1 MTTYATLNPIGSK
14 DPRDVLDNAEN
25 LDSFSI
31 GREDR
36 YLDRLGRPRKSM
48 LGMENEFDAAETE
61 RQARY
66 REAIES
72 TGFQELGDYA
82 AGVTLT
88 GYQQVIRY
96 SGELYG
102 LSPAFSP
109 PVVMTGT
116 WATDKAKLVSRGDNV
131 LRTALLAYTGGSNVR
146 LSSGDLLQKAM
157 TFLETLNYSTFE
169 QRNSGPIEVVAHRG
183 FMTQAPQNT
192 ALAFSSALRSGAHAL
207 ECDVAVSA
215 DGEYYMFHDT
225 TIDSLTT
232 GTGTFTSLSSAY
244 LDSIELKSGQGT
256 RFAPVRLSRFTEYLE
271 IARTAGAFIYPE
283 FKRYR
288 STADLQGMIDLIVQY
303 GMDSACCL
311 SSFNLSILTM
321 TRAANKNME
330 VGLLGV
336 STSVSTVKGYI
347 DQVAELGKA
356 SLIWDYDAT
365 LSIPEAV
372 AYAFSKGV
380 DWGVYTVDQQSQL
393 PAIRKLGIRR
403 IISNISLKVDQ

>member
-14 DPRDVLDNAEN
+14 DPRDLLDNAEN
-25 LDSFSI
+25 LDDWSL
-31 GREDR
+31 GEEDT
-36 YLDRLGRPRKSM
+36 YLDRLGRTRKSM
-48 LGMENEFDAAETE
+48 RGMENEFDAAESD

-72 TGFQELGDYA
+72 TGFEYLGDYA
-82 AGVTLT
+82 AGVTFT
-88 GYQQVIRY
+88 GYQQVVRHAD
-96 SGELYG
+96 ELYG
-102 LSPAFSP
+102 LSAAYAP
-109 PVVMTGT
+109 PVVLAGV
-116 WATDKAKLVSRGDNV
+116 WATDSAKLVSRGDNV
-131 LRTALLAYTGGSNVR
+131 LRADLLINGGIR
-146 LSSGDLLQKAM
+146 LRLENGDLLQKAM

-169 QRNSGPIEVVAHRG
+169 QRNSRPIELVAHRG

-192 ALAFSSALRSGAHAL
+192 ALAFSSALSAGADAL

-215 DGEYYMFHDT
+215 DGEYFMFHDT
-225 TIDSLTT
+225 TVDSLTT

-244 LDSIELKSGQGT
+244 LDSLELKSEQGT
-256 RFAPVRLSRFTEYLE
+256 RFAPVRLSRFSEYLE

-288 STADLQGMIDLIVQY
+288 STADLQGMIDLIVEY
-303 GMDSACCL
+303 GMDSACCMG
-311 SSFNLSILTM
+311 SFSLNILNM
-321 TRAANKNME
+321 ARAANKNME

-336 STSVSTVKGYI
+336 STSVATVKGYI
-347 DQVAELGKA
+347 DQVAALGKG

-365 LSIPEAV
+365 LAIPEAV

-380 DWGVYTVDQQSQL
+380 DWGVYTVDRQSQL

-403 IISNISLKVDQ
+403 IISNVSLKVSQ